1 VFNFQ
6 FLIGSIVGFFI
17 AFVLFVSLLLTDV
30 NLDVGVATNIFI
42 ALATAVATAI
52 HYSSI
57 QKQRKDRIWEM
68 NKTVLLDLSHSLSL
82 VIQASYYYQQ
92 LEYAKHKVEDESTE
106 MDRPN
111 PNVFK
116 DFKEKQEYAI
126 NVYKTLMDKKLI
138 SSIQKAKEVNENID
152 KAVNENVIDY
162 IPAYDRSIRANKEL
176 QKKLEEFMA
185 EMSGVNDI

>member
-126 NVYKTLMDKKLI
+126 NVYKTLMDKELI

>member
-1 VFNFQ
+1 
-6 FLIGSIVGFFI
+6 
-17 AFVLFVSLLLTDV
+17 
-30 NLDVGVATNIFI
+30 
-42 ALATAVATAI
+42 
-52 HYSSI
+52 
-57 QKQRKDRIWEM
+57 M

-126 NVYKTLMDKKLI
+126 NVYKTLMDKELI
-138 SSIQKAKEVNENID
+138 NSIQKAKEVNENID

-176 QKKLEEFMA
+176 QKNLRNLWLKCL
-185 EMSGVNDI
+185 V